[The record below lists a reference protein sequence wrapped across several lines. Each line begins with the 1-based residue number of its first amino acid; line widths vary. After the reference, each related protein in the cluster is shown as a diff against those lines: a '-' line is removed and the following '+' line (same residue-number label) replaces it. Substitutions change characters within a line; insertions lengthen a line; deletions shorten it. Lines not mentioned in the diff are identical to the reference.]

1 MNQKLKKMHE
11 EVGAINKE
19 IRSYL
24 DSETRKALTGE
35 ARAKDAKLAELE
47 TRHATAAADFDAE
60 FRQSAREGN
69 KPVDLSRDEVRSV
82 DRFDLG
88 KVLNHLHRQARGANV
103 GNIDGVEAEL
113 LQEGEREAR
122 SAGIEAGG
130 IMLPRLLV
138 RRGVDRRDMTASGT
152 TSVAGDQGGMTVA
165 TTKGGLLDDFYHASI
180 ARQLGATVVEGLVG
194 NLDLPRLTAGT
205 APAAKA
211 ENAPAD
217 ETSPLTAML
226 QMSPKRLPAYI
237 DISERL
243 LKQSSSAI
251 EAIVGRNLTAQMLAI
266 QEAAIFHG
274 GGTNEPVGV
283 AGTAGIGSVAG
294 GAAGLAPALLHL
306 VNLETAV
313 DTNNALSG
321 SLRYCSNG
329 QIRGKLKQTAKF
341 ASTDSVTLLQD
352 GQINGYEALFTN
364 AISRTLV
371 KGGSGAVCSAI
382 FFGNWQDLYIGYW
395 GGMSLEMVRD
405 KTNAIG
411 GLYTLVASSYYDAGV
426 ARPKSFAAMLDALG
440 A

>member
-47 TRHATAAADFDAE
+47 SRHATAAADFDAE
-60 FRQSAREGN
+60 FRQAAREGN
-69 KPVDLSRDEVRSV
+69 KPVELSRDEVRSV

-122 SAGIEAGG
+122 SAGIETGG

-138 RRGVDRRDMTASGT
+138 RRGVNRRDMTASGT

-165 TTKGGLLDDFYHASI
+165 TVKSGLLDDFYNASI

-211 ENAPAD
+211 ENAAAD
-217 ETSPLTAML
+217 EVSPLTAML
-226 QMSPKRLPAYI
+226 SLTPRRLPAYI

-243 LKQSSSAI
+243 LKQSSAAI
-251 EAIVGRNLTAQMLAI
+251 EAIVGRNLTAQMLAV
-266 QEAAIFHG
+266 QEVAIFHG
-274 GGTNEPVGV
+274 GGTNEPSGL
-283 AGTAGIGSVAG
+283 AGTSGIGSVAG
-294 GAAGLAPALLHL
+294 GTNGLAPALSHL
-306 VNLETAV
+306 VALETAV
-313 DTNNALSG
+313 DTNNALNG

-341 ASTDSVTLLQD
+341 SSTDSVTLLQD
-352 GQINGYEALFTN
+352 GQINGYEALFSN
-364 AISRTLV
+364 AISRTLT
-371 KGGSGAVCSAI
+371 KGSSSSVCSAI
-382 FFGNWQDLYIGYW
+382 FFGNWQDLYVAYW
-395 GGMSLEMVRD
+395 GGVSLEMVRD
-405 KTNAIG
+405 KTNAIS